1 MKRRV
6 QESERALRLK
16 QDSDRRIVELR
27 NDIDSMK
34 KNKIS
39 LLRKMRDDAD
49 RFREWRGE
57 QQREVTSL
65 KRQQK
70 QSEYEKHKMQQQLDQ
85 QQLVLK
91 RKMDEAN
98 AANMRLRT
106 LLQKK
111 ENVKASKMATAA
123 AGGGGRRRRRR
134 R

>member
-49 RFREWRGE
+49 R
-57 QQREVTSL
+57 
-65 KRQQK
+65 
-70 QSEYEKHKMQQQLDQ
+70 
-85 QQLVLK
+85 
-91 RKMDEAN
+91 
-98 AANMRLRT
+98 
-106 LLQKK
+106 
-111 ENVKASKMATAA
+111 
-123 AGGGGRRRRRR
+123 
-134 R
+134 

>member
-1 MKRRV
+1 MTQFTCFTGTKVQILTFKRVGSRV
-6 QESERALRLK
+6 H
-16 QDSDRRIVELR
+16 
-27 NDIDSMK
+27 
-34 KNKIS
+34 
-39 LLRKMRDDAD
+39 

-111 ENVKASKMATAA
+111 ENVKASKMAGAASEAA
-123 AGGGGRRRRRR
+123 ARMRIHDVC
-134 R
+134 

>member
-49 RFREWRGE
+49 R
-57 QQREVTSL
+57 QLSL
-65 KRQQK
+65 LALLVQK
-70 QSEYEKHKMQQQLDQ
+70 YKY
-85 QQLVLK
+85 
-91 RKMDEAN
+91 
-98 AANMRLRT
+98 
-106 LLQKK
+106 
-111 ENVKASKMATAA
+111 
-123 AGGGGRRRRRR
+123 
-134 R
+134 